1 MKKIL
6 AVLLTL
12 ALSLAALSA
21 CGGGETPPAD
31 ENQPEAGIV
40 VKVAATPAPHAEIL
54 EAAKE
59 LMAAEGYTLEI
70 VEFSDYIIPN
80 EVTSSGE
87 VDANYFQHLA
97 YLNDYNHKNGT
108 ALVPVAAI
116 HYEPYALY
124 AGKTA
129 SLDELAE
136 GAQISVPSDP
146 SNEARALLLLE
157 EIGLITLTEGVGL
170 EATKLDIVDNPLNLN
185 IQEMEAA
192 QLARTLDS
200 VDMAVINGNY
210 AIQANLNVATD
221 AVAVE
226 DPKGE
231 NTQSLYANVLVVQEG
246 NEENPGIAA
255 LLKVLQSDAM
265 REFITTQYG
274 DAVVPL
280 L

>member
-280 L
+280 F